1 LFTAGV
7 GLGTIRPFHANHVK
21 VHGAFIFSTALIFKL
36 LQDTVT
42 LEQSVQLI
50 YKADSRD
57 VTSPKVITLGI
68 CNNALSCPLKT
79 LQEHFQDYSA
89 LEWCQECGNDS
100 AAVCLT
106 FMREDFLDENC
117 GVNEPFWTGLFLGL
131 GIFVILSL
139 LFCFCSSAVG
149 VFFGSKG
156 STNTDSG
163 SPPAELPETVNSSD
177 VEVPGAA
184 IDDVPESPVE
194 TNKDAVLT

>member
-1 LFTAGV
+1 
-7 GLGTIRPFHANHVK
+7 
-21 VHGAFIFSTALIFKL
+21 
-36 LQDTVT
+36 
-42 LEQSVQLI
+42 VQLI

-194 TNKDAVLT
+194 ANKDAVLT